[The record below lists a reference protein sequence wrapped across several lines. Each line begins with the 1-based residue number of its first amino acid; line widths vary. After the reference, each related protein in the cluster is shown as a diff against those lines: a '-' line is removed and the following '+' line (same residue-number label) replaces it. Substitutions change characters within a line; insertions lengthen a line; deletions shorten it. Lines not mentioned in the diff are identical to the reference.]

1 MRRVEK
7 VVQRI
12 DIDHPGATGWSLG
25 SDIPF
30 DMESNPWT
38 ETFGQGETWS
48 GSWLNTENDDLVF
61 ADDTIFGFFTQE

>member
-12 DIDHPGATGWSLG
+12 DIDHPGATGWSSG
-25 SDIPF
+25 SDIPS
-30 DMESNPWT
+30 DMETNPWT
-38 ETFGQGETWS
+38 ETFGQGEAW
-48 GSWLNTENDDLVF
+48 GGPWLNTENDDLLF